1 MCWNRNN
8 FPHTTDGW
16 TEDVN
21 LDKRFFETTRG
32 QIITLLRE
40 GPRSVDEL
48 ARSMGLTDNAIRAHL
63 STLER
68 DGLVRQTGVRR
79 LAGAGKPATLYEV
92 HPAAEP
98 LFSRAY
104 APVLEAL
111 VEELATELSA
121 EQRESLMQ
129 AVARRRAA
137 EVGRPPKGS
146 LSQRVEAATAVLDS
160 WGGAAKAEQQEGALV
175 IRGTGGCPLS
185 GSTAHRAELCRAME
199 ALLSQL
205 VGAPVR
211 ECCDR
216 GERPRCRFEIPLE
229 QRGAPKPR

>member
-1 MCWNRNN
+1 MI
-8 FPHTTDGW
+8 
-16 TEDVN
+16 

-32 QIITLLRE
+32 QLITLLRQ

-79 LAGAGKPATLYEV
+79 GAGAGKPATLYEV
-92 HPAAEP
+92 RPDAEP

-104 APVLEAL
+104 VPVLAAV
-111 VEELATELSA
+111 VEELAAELSP
-121 EQRESLMQ
+121 ERREALMQ
-129 AVARRRAA
+129 SVGRRLAA
-137 EVGRPPKGS
+137 EMGRLPRGS
-146 LSQRVEAATAVLDS
+146 LDERVEAATAVLDA
-160 WGGAAKAEQQEGALV
+160 WGGAAKVERTEEALV

-185 GSTAHRAELCRAME
+185 GSTAHRAELCGALE
-199 ALLSQL
+199 AFLAQL
-205 VGAPVR
+205 VGARVT

-216 GERPRCRFEIPLE
+216 GERPRCCFEVRQQNDGE
-229 QRGAPKPR
+229 A